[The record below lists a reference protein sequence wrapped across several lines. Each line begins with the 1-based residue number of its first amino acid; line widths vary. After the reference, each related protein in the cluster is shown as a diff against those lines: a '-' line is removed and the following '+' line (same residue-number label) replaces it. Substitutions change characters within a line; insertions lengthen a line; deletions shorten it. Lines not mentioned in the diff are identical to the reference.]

1 MGNFDAAAVIQA
13 AATSNLG
20 VVSLLVLVLAF
31 LAWRFFQRSEDKVK
45 LIAFAMMFL
54 GAAGFV
60 TAVMVAGGD
69 AEDTASDGKPAETPA
84 PVPTGTGAPV
94 ETVSASGTANIAGAW
109 HDADG
114 YSYAVVQNGNA
125 FSYTF
130 ASGGAQIGRGTG
142 TIAGTH
148 MTYSFANDDGSTR
161 GTCEADVAS
170 DARAIKG
177 RCSDGP
183 SAWTFIIER

>member
-13 AATSNLG
+13 AATSQLG
-20 VVSLLVLVLAF
+20 VISLLVLVLAF
-31 LAWRFFQRSEDKVK
+31 LAWRFFQRSDDRTK

-60 TAVMVAGGD
+60 TAVMMAGG
-69 AEDTASDGKPAETPA
+69 EDEGSGSEPARTPASVPPETPTPVATA
-84 PVPTGTGAPV
+84 PL
-94 ETVSASGTANIAGAW
+94 SGTANIAGAW

-130 ASGGAQIGRGTG
+130 AYGGTQIGRGAG

-148 MTYSFANDDGSTR
+148 LTYSFENDDESSR

-177 RCSDGP
+177 SCSDGP
-183 SAWTFIIER
+183 STWAFIIER

>member
-1 MGNFDAAAVIQA
+1 MGNFDAAAVIRA

-31 LAWRFFQRSEDKVK
+31 LAWRFFQRSDDRTK

-54 GAAGFV
+54 GAVGFV
-60 TAVMVAGGD
+60 TAVMMAGGD
-69 AEDTASDGKPAETPA
+69 PDPA
-84 PVPTGTGAPV
+84 PDRQASPDQPSTQAPV
-94 ETVSASGTANIAGAW
+94 QTAPASATANIAGAW

-114 YSYAVVQNGNA
+114 YSYAVVQHGDA

-130 ASGGAQIGRGTG
+130 ANAGAQVGRGAG
-142 TIAGTH
+142 TIAGNH

-161 GTCEADVAS
+161 GTCEADVAA

-177 RCSDGP
+177 SCSDGP
-183 SAWTFIIER
+183 STWTFIIER